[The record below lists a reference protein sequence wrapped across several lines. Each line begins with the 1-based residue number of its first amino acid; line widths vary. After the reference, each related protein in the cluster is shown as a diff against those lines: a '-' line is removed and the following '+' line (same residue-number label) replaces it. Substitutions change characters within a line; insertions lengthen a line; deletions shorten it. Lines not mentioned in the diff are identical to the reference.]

1 MAERNARRQSWTRGF
16 FVRCAMAWLVLSSLA
31 MASEYHGQVTMG
43 GLPVPGVT
51 VTAVQ
56 GTKKVTAVTDA
67 QGIYSFADLADGA
80 WTIDIEMTGFAP
92 IKQDVAVAKDVTP
105 GAFELKLLSIDEIRA
120 AVKPVVVE
128 ASAAPVVS
136 AAASGPSTPGLPA
149 APAPAAATSKAAG
162 GSGASAPAK
171 GGAAKGG
178 AAASGGAAGAGAAAP
193 TEAAAAVPEDPSVST
208 GLLINGSQNNAATSP
223 FSLAP
228 AFGNTRNGGRR
239 LYNGGIGFRLDNSAL
254 DAKNFSVTGQD
265 TAKPA
270 YNQMTG
276 MVTLVGPIN
285 IPRLMPRGPTL
296 SLNYAWTRNGTDTT
310 QQALV
315 PTAQEEM
322 GNLSQALGTNTIIV
336 PAASDLPAACLA
348 TPGITP
354 GSPFPG
360 NVIPAACISPQAQ
373 ALLNQNFYPAPNVSG
388 GQYNY
393 QTALVSSTHSDAF
406 NSRVEKSWGARN
418 DVWGTFAITSTRS
431 SNTNLFNFV
440 DPSDS
445 LGMSTDVNWSHR
457 YGQRLF
463 VVLEY
468 TFSRQ
473 RTRQSNFFGNRQNIE
488 LEDNI
493 NGAATSPP
501 NVDPGDFGPP
511 SLSFSSIAG
520 LSDGNS
526 ALTRNE
532 TNAYSEQTTWNH
544 GHHYL
549 AWGANFRR
557 QEFNYLSQLNPRGTL
572 GFTGAATQALGVNG
586 ADFADFLLGI
596 PDTSSIAFGNADK
609 YFRGSYYGA
618 YLDDDWRARPELT
631 VHAGVHWEYGAPVTE
646 LKGRLVNLDVLP
658 GFTQVQAVL
667 GSNPVGPL
675 TGQQYPTSL
684 LRPDKHGFE
693 PRVGVSWRP
702 ISGSSLVLK
711 AGYGIG
717 FDTSVYAGIA
727 NNMGQQAPL
736 STSLNA
742 TNSPS
747 CFFTMAS
754 PFKLPCT
761 TATTDTFGIDPNF
774 RIGYA
779 QNWQLSA
786 QRDLPFS
793 LQLTATYLGVKGTRA
808 VQQFY
813 PNTSAPPT
821 TEGSS
826 PPAQCIGASCPPSG
840 FYYRESNGDSNRE
853 AGQVQLRRRPRAG
866 FQATVAYT
874 YSKALDDVSGFGG
887 QGGSSAQNWQN
898 LRGERGLSTFD
909 QRNLLSV
916 NAQYT
921 TGMGIGGKTLL
932 SGWRGVLYKQWL
944 VLTNISYGSGLPETP
959 IYPGSLVGAACS
971 CLRPD
976 VTGAPIHLVSGN
988 TFLNP
993 AAFAAP
999 ASGFG
1004 DARRD
1009 SITGPTQFSLS
1020 ASMQRSFRLHDRY
1033 NLDFSLNTTN
1043 TLNHVSYSSWVSTYG
1058 SPTFGAPTGA
1068 GQMRKVVAQ
1077 MRLRF

>member
-1 MAERNARRQSWTRGF
+1 MRVF
-16 FVRCAMAWLVLSSLA
+16 FVRCAIAWLVLTSLA
-31 MASEYHGQVTMG
+31 MASEYHGLVTMG

-67 QGIYSFADLADGA
+67 QGLYSFADLADGA

-92 IKQDVAVAKDVTP
+92 IKQDVAVAANATP

-128 ASAAPVVS
+128 ANAAPVVS
-136 AAASGPSTPGLPA
+136 AAASAPSETGLPA
-149 APAPAAATSKAAG
+149 APAAGKAAVGKAAAS
-162 GSGASAPAK
+162 K
-171 GGAAKGG
+171 GGAATANSGESS
-178 AAASGGAAGAGAAAP
+178 AATVAPPPDAA
-193 TEAAAAVPEDPSVST
+193 PEDPSAST
-208 GLLINGSQNNAATSP
+208 GLLINGSMSNAATSQ

-254 DAKNFSVTGQD
+254 DAKNFSVTGQN

-270 YNQMTG
+270 YNDMTG
-276 MVTLVGPIN
+276 LVTLVGPIN

-296 SLNYAWTRNGTDTT
+296 SLNYQWTRNSNDTT

-315 PTAQEEM
+315 PTAAEEM
-322 GNLSQALGTNTIIV
+322 GDLSQVLGTSKITV

-348 TPGITP
+348 APGITP
-354 GSPFPG
+354 GSAFPG
-360 NVIPAACISPQAQ
+360 NVIPAACISPQAN
-373 ALLNQNFYPAPNVSG
+373 ALLQLNFYPAPNVIG
-388 GQYNY
+388 EQNNY
-393 QTALVSSTHSDAF
+393 QTALVSSMHQDAF

-418 DVWGTFAITSTRS
+418 DINGNFAITSTRS

-445 LGMSTDVNWSHR
+445 LGINTGVNWQHR

-463 VVLEY
+463 VVLGY
-468 TFSRQ
+468 NFSRS
-473 RTRQSNFFGNRQNIE
+473 RTRQSNFFGPRQQNIE
-488 LEDNI
+488 LEAGI
-493 NGAATSPP
+493 SGTATSPP
-501 NVDPGDFGPP
+501 NKDPGDFGPP
-511 SLSFSSIAG
+511 GLSFSSGIAA

-544 GHHYL
+544 GHHNL

-557 QEFNYLSQLNPRGTL
+557 QEFNYLSQQNPRGSL
-572 GFTGAATQALGVNG
+572 SFTGAATQAVGVNG

-609 YFRGSYYGA
+609 YFRESYYGA
-618 YLDDDWRARPELT
+618 YVDDDWRARPELT
-631 VHAGVHWEYGAPVTE
+631 VHAGIHWEYGAPVTE

-684 LRPDKHGFE
+684 LKPDKHGFE
-693 PRVGVSWRP
+693 PQVGVSWRP

-717 FDTSVYAGIA
+717 FDTSEYAGIA
-727 NNMGQQAPL
+727 NSMGQQAPL

-742 TNSPS
+742 TNTASGS
-747 CFFTMAS
+747 CFFSIAN
-754 PFKLPCT
+754 PFKPPASCT
-761 TATTDTFGIDPNF
+761 PPTTDVFGIDPNF

-793 LQLTATYLGVKGTRA
+793 LQLTVTYLGIKGTRA

-821 TEGSS
+821 
-826 PPAQCIGASCPPSG
+826 AQCAGASCPPSG

-853 AGQVQLRRRPRAG
+853 AGQVQLRRRLRAG
-866 FQATVAYT
+866 FQAAVAYT

-887 QGGSSAQNWQN
+887 QGGSYAQNWQN
-898 LRGERGLSTFD
+898 LRGERGLSSFD
-909 QRNLLSV
+909 QRNQLSV
-916 NAQYT
+916 SAQYT

-944 VLTNISYGSGLPETP
+944 VQTNISYGSGLPETP
-959 IYPGSLVGAACS
+959 VYPGSLVGAACS

-976 VTGAPIHLVSGN
+976 VTGAPIHLVANGL
-988 TFLNP
+988 FLNP
-993 AAFAAP
+993 AAFTTP

-1009 SITGPTQFSLS
+1009 SITGPNQFSLS
-1020 ASMQRSFRLHDRY
+1020 ASMQRSFRIHDRY
-1033 NLDFSLNTTN
+1033 NLDFQLNSTN
-1043 TLNHVSYSSWVSTYG
+1043 TLNHVSYSSWYNTWTTGPG
-1058 SPTFGAPTGA
+1058 SLFGTPTGA
-1068 GQMRKVVAQ
+1068 GGMRKVVAQ